1 MVASPLTQLTRKDTP
16 WRGGQLP
23 PDALTAFKELKQ
35 ILCSQPLVA
44 YPRPDRP
51 FALIV
56 DAAAG
61 VTKINSKGQ
70 RTFRQEGGLGAI
82 LCQPDHKGEL
92 HVIAYASRALAQH
105 EKNYTPFLLEMLACC
120 WGIDHF
126 DVYLKGRKF
135 VIYSDHRPLEKLS
148 CVHEKTLNR
157 LTHKMNE
164 YDFIIQYKKGAE
176 MPADFLSRNVLEE
189 IQIFTPDL
197 PLLQQ
202 RDEFAAAV
210 VKFLQV
216 KQLPANKHQAAYIAR
231 IAPSCFLEDGIL
243 WRRIARHGAP
253 ARTVLVVPAAHVDQL
268 IHETHGALMAGHEGI
283 TKTKER
289 LLQSYFWPNM
299 DKDIARHIQ
308 ACQRCQARRRDVRPT
323 PNVLTPLA
331 QCTELNQRVHMDLFG
346 PLKVSNQGKKFV
358 LCLTDAFTKYAV
370 MVAIDNK
377 EASTV
382 ANAIFEQWIC
392 KFGTPL
398 EFVSDNGRE
407 FCNNL
412 AKELYA
418 LLRIKHSTTTPYWPQ
433 CNSQAEVANK
443 TIQKY
448 LASFVDATTLDW
460 PIYMAPM
467 AFAYNTSVHRSI
479 KTTPFFLTHG
489 VDARYPSFPNP
500 DVQRY
505 YGESKA
511 AEWYNTLQHCRQ
523 IAAQHNMDATG
534 QAEQQYNK
542 TAQVHNFHQGQMV
555 WLNETNY
562 LGRNRKLSPTWTG
575 PHLVLQVFPNGVVE
589 LLIKNRRVKVNVGR
603 IKPAT
608 PSLPQAQEQQ
618 QQPERQQPQQAPQQ
632 QQQQQPD
639 NGANAPQPFN
649 NDENPLRPAA
659 ILPQVIHTPQDQ
671 QQQQHP
677 PAPEQV
683 APQPPKRGR
692 GRPRKV
698 TIDPPAQQ
706 QQDQQPP
713 PAAPAPQTDTQEQPT
728 GPITRARARALERQ
742 ALSGTDAI
750 RLIRQVNNEAKRALK
765 FKPIPHYNAVEGPDF
780 VADEYGLP
788 KQFKGQKQPAS
799 IIRRRKFLKSLSPT
813 QRNLLLT
820 GDPVFAFD
828 PIAYEVFLTC
838 REVPPIIQQQF
849 DYLQPA
855 AAGASSTATS
865 TTASSTSSTPVTP
878 SSPQPPQ
885 PTATPRAPQKTYP
898 VDEDRAPAKGVT
910 WAADAGAS
918 PTLAFDVTSPG
929 AGDRWMR
936 SSTSP
941 TPAYLVTSPTT
952 TSWEKFKS
960 ATKAVAEDL
969 LFVPPPGWKA
979 PKPPGYVKPPPS
991 MLKRAARALKE
1002 EIMYPPIPFEGRPL
1016 PPRIAAK
1023 RAAEQQAAHAAT
1035 GARPKTHR

>member
-1 MVASPLTQLTRKDTP
+1 
-16 WRGGQLP
+16 
-23 PDALTAFKELKQ
+23 
-35 ILCSQPLVA
+35 
-44 YPRPDRP
+44 
-51 FALIV
+51 
-56 DAAAG
+56 
-61 VTKINSKGQ
+61 
-70 RTFRQEGGLGAI
+70 
-82 LCQPDHKGEL
+82 
-92 HVIAYASRALAQH
+92 
-105 EKNYTPFLLEMLACC
+105 
-120 WGIDHF
+120 
-126 DVYLKGRKF
+126 
-135 VIYSDHRPLEKLS
+135 
-148 CVHEKTLNR
+148 
-157 LTHKMNE
+157 
-164 YDFIIQYKKGAE
+164 
-176 MPADFLSRNVLEE
+176 
-189 IQIFTPDL
+189 
-197 PLLQQ
+197 
-202 RDEFAAAV
+202 
-210 VKFLQV
+210 
-216 KQLPANKHQAAYIAR
+216 
-231 IAPSCFLEDGIL
+231 
-243 WRRIARHGAP
+243 
-253 ARTVLVVPAAHVDQL
+253 
-268 IHETHGALMAGHEGI
+268 
-283 TKTKER
+283 
-289 LLQSYFWPNM
+289 
-299 DKDIARHIQ
+299 
-308 ACQRCQARRRDVRPT
+308 
-323 PNVLTPLA
+323 
-331 QCTELNQRVHMDLFG
+331 
-346 PLKVSNQGKKFV
+346 
-358 LCLTDAFTKYAV
+358 
-370 MVAIDNK
+370 
-377 EASTV
+377 
-382 ANAIFEQWIC
+382 
-392 KFGTPL
+392 
-398 EFVSDNGRE
+398 
-407 FCNNL
+407 
-412 AKELYA
+412 
-418 LLRIKHSTTTPYWPQ
+418 
-433 CNSQAEVANK
+433 
-443 TIQKY
+443 
-448 LASFVDATTLDW
+448 
-460 PIYMAPM
+460 
-467 AFAYNTSVHRSI
+467 
-479 KTTPFFLTHG
+479 
-489 VDARYPSFPNP
+489 
-500 DVQRY
+500 
-505 YGESKA
+505 
-511 AEWYNTLQHCRQ
+511 
-523 IAAQHNMDATG
+523 MDATG

-618 QQPERQQPQQAPQQ
+618 QQQERQQPQQAPQQ
-632 QQQQQPD
+632 PQQQQPD
-639 NGANAPQPFN
+639 NNANAPQPFN
-649 NDENPLRPAA
+649 DDENPLRPAA
-659 ILPQVIHTPQDQ
+659 ILPQVIHTPQNQ
-671 QQQQHP
+671 QQQPP

-713 PAAPAPQTDTQEQPT
+713 PTAPVPQKDAQEQPT

-799 IIRRRKFLKSLSPT
+799 IIRRRKFLKSLPPT

-855 AAGASSTATS
+855 AAGTSSTATS

-878 SSPQPPQ
+878 TSPQPPQ
-885 PTATPRAPQKTYP
+885 TTATPRAPQKTYP

-918 PTLAFDVTSPG
+918 PTLASDVTSPG

-952 TSWEKFKS
+952 SWDKFKS
-960 ATKAVAEDL
+960 ATKAVARDL

-991 MLKRAARALKE
+991 MLKKAARALKE

-1016 PPRIAAK
+1016 PPRKAAK
-1023 RAAEQQAAHAAT
+1023 LQQQDAPAAT